1 MPRDQLIDRDRLLAE
16 FDMMTEES
24 VAALLDIDTK
34 TLKNRPLDQQ
44 PTFTKIGNKRLYHKA
59 SVVKYL
65 AANTVTNASLL
76 TKPLRRRKP
85 LVDAQGAKA
94 GRPIKRNLGH
104 GKRRPPNPKRGKA
117 AVNATP
123 SP

>member
-1 MPRDQLIDRDRLLAE
+1 MPRDPLIDRDRLLAE

-59 SVVKYL
+59 SVVEYL

-76 TKPLRRRKP
+76 TKPLRRRKSP
-85 LVDAQGAKA
+85 VDQAPIVA
-94 GRPIKRNLGH
+94 RPKKRNLVLS
-104 GKRRPPNPKRGKA
+104 KRRRGKA